1 MSKEN
6 EGTLQKLKALA
17 RGDRPVRSDTL
28 ELSPEM
34 IAAQETK
41 DADHEI
47 DDLEIHDEVETH
59 TGTKVDDQEQVTA
72 PPSLPAPPAPSLQR
86 EEPVQAEVVHQDVL
100 PEQEQ
105 EDAAETE
112 KADEEI
118 SLDRLMRGD
127 LYPRLSM
134 PLSMAADYDL
144 MNAALRDGRLRI
156 DAVGGQPT
164 LVMTDQ
170 SIRSLVED
178 EKRAASEVIS
188 RIDKA
193 GDEIA
198 ELEQRLASAKSAKTQ
213 DLETAS
219 KHSERIRQLQK
230 HIEGK

>member
-1 MSKEN
+1 MSNEN

-17 RGDRPVRSDTL
+17 LGDKQPRTDTL
-28 ELSPEM
+28 ELGPEM
-34 IAAQETK
+34 IAAQDQE
-41 DADHEI
+41 DI
-47 DDLEIHDEVETH
+47 DDLDMHEEGIEITAEAQIEAEVE
-59 TGTKVDDQEQVTA
+59 EA
-72 PPSLPAPPAPSLQR
+72 EELPAPPPPPIPSPRPEPIAVDKPETPR
-86 EEPVQAEVVHQDVL
+86 EIADTE
-100 PEQEQ
+100 
-105 EDAAETE
+105 EDAERDTE
-112 KADEEI
+112 NADETV
-118 SLDRLMRGD
+118 SLDRLMKGD

-134 PLSMAADYDL
+134 PLSMASDYDL

-156 DAVGGQPT
+156 DAVEGQPT

-193 GDEIA
+193 GEDIA
-198 ELEQRLASAKSAKTQ
+198 ELERRLASAKATKAQ

-219 KHSERIRQLQK
+219 QHSERIRQLQK